1 MNQTQLMLNF
11 GRRLMRRL
19 RLVKTVEP
27 IEPAPAARHPGGLR
41 RDAILEQFCRKL
53 LLDAGCDLEVGV
65 FWNNR
70 LRTTA
75 GLACWQKKTISL
87 NPRLLEISSAE
98 VQRTVR
104 HELAHFLA
112 QHRAGRRRIPAHGA
126 EWRQACRDL
135 GIPNESR
142 CHDLPFKRRRMERK
156 FFYACP
162 ECNTLLSRVHPLRK
176 RVACLRC
183 CRKHNGGKY
192 HERFRFLQIEPPDR
206 LAA

>member
-1 MNQTQLMLNF
+1 MMNF

-19 RLVKTVEP
+19 RLVPPTVQAV
-27 IEPAPAARHPGGLR
+27 PAPAHRSTGVR
-41 RDAILEQFCRKL
+41 RDTILEKFCEQL
-53 LLDAGCDLEVGV
+53 LRGANCQLEISV
-65 FWNNR
+65 FWNSR

-75 GLACWQKKTISL
+75 GLACWQRKTIFL
-87 NPRLLEISSAE
+87 NPRLLEVSSAE

-112 QHRAGRRRIPAHGA
+112 QHRAGRRRITAHGA

-135 GIPNESR
+135 GIPNEAR
-142 CHDLPFKRRRMERK
+142 CHDLPFKRRKMERK
-156 FFYACP
+156 FFYVCP
-162 ECNTLLSRVHPLRK
+162 ECNTLLSRVRPLRK

-192 HERFRFLQIEPPDR
+192 HESFRFLQIEAPER
-206 LAA
+206 IAA